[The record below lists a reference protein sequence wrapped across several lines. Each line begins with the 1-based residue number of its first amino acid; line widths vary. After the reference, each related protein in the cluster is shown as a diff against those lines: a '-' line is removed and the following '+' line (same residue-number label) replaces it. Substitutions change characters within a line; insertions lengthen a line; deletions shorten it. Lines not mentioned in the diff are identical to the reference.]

1 MITNPAKTQ
10 TPRSKQHQIRRIL
23 KGLGYGLL
31 ILLLLISAILIFFRA
46 QASFRETKTRLEVAP
61 STGRFVPADD
71 VEIFIQELGPPTGPP
86 VLFVHGTGAW
96 SEIWRETMVD
106 LAAAGFRAIALDL
119 PPFGFSE
126 RPEDATYDRS
136 KQGKRIVGVLE
147 ALNLTQVTLVGHS
160 FGAGPTVEAAL
171 LAPERVQT
179 LVLVDAA
186 LALGADGQPRP
197 GPSPIVQGIFA
208 VRPLRNGLVATT
220 MTNPHFTK
228 RLLQLLI
235 LDPADATD
243 AQITMLQQQLVIE
256 DSTDA
261 LGEWLQ
267 DFIAVDEGRPEPRYN
282 RL

>member
-1 MITNPAKTQ
+1 
-10 TPRSKQHQIRRIL
+10 
-23 KGLGYGLL
+23 
-31 ILLLLISAILIFFRA
+31 
-46 QASFRETKTRLEVAP
+46 
-61 STGRFVPADD
+61 
-71 VEIFIQELGPPTGPP
+71 
-86 VLFVHGTGAW
+86 
-96 SEIWRETMVD
+96 
-106 LAAAGFRAIALDL
+106 
-119 PPFGFSE
+119 
-126 RPEDATYDRS
+126 
-136 KQGKRIVGVLE
+136 VLE

-267 DFIAVDEGRPEPRYN
+267 DFIAVDEAALSHNITAYQTLQIPVLLIWGDSDTVVPLAQAEYLESLIPEAELVVLSGVNHIPHIEDVTQFN
-282 RL
+282 QALLTFLLKNKP